1 MKEKKFEK
9 YQIFM
14 VILVI
19 VMGVFSLLA
28 ALRTS
33 MENAP
38 DENMRWPLAQF
49 MSFYMCLPVGNEM
62 EIISKEWGFSYA
74 YTPYLP
80 QMLAAVLMRIV
91 HVFNPSED
99 ALFTAFRMINV
110 IGFIVAGIYACRIAG
125 LMREKYKKVSTY
137 MLTKTILCTFL
148 RIFAT

>member
-1 MKEKKFEK
+1 MKEKRFEK

-14 VILVI
+14 VILVT

-33 MENAP
+33 MGNAP

-74 YTPYLP
+74 YTPYFP
-80 QMLAAVLMRIV
+80 QIISIISPILSNTYCVCSKSKYSNLLII
-91 HVFNPSED
+91 
-99 ALFTAFRMINV
+99 IN
-110 IGFIVAGIYACRIAG
+110 
-125 LMREKYKKVSTY
+125 S
-137 MLTKTILCTFL
+137 FL
-148 RIFAT
+148 Q